1 MKQSTIKLSKLE
13 IKFLKSLLEDG
24 SKHDVQI
31 AKETNMSKASAHRIR
46 KKLQEE
52 EVLVDFLPIVDLE
65 KFGIEFYTI
74 LIYQWLDFNE
84 ESTSKMVKEITDD
97 PHSVYF
103 ATGESSDGMTHVV
116 MLGFIDLSEYHAYVD
131 NFRKKYKQKIGKFFS
146 FFIPSKNIV
155 KQDYSGLVGLS
166 LGGEQK

>member
-24 SKHDVQI
+24 SKHDAQI
-31 AKETNMSKASAHRIR
+31 AKETSMSKASAHRIR
-46 KKLQEE
+46 KKLQKE

-65 KFGIEFYTI
+65 KFGIKFYTI
-74 LIYQWLDFNE
+74 LIYQWLDFSE
-84 ESTSKMVKEITDD
+84 ESTSKMIKEITDD

-116 MLGFIDLSEYHAYVD
+116 MLGFTDLSEYHTYIN
-131 NFRKKYKQKIGKFFS
+131 NFRKKHKHK
-146 FFIPSKNIV
+146 
-155 KQDYSGLVGLS
+155 
-166 LGGEQK
+166 